1 MMKYD
6 PETEGYTD
14 DEKII
19 FDRWIVEND
28 KLEMYVYFQIA
39 LPTKFVDLYHSFHER
54 KRGDPPDKKG
64 KGYYQK
70 IIDNLILHGKKE
82 FEQYIVLYQQ
92 GHNVE
97 DEVSQA
103 AFKLIEEES

>member
-14 DEKII
+14 DEKIM
-19 FDRWIVEND
+19 FDRWITDND
-28 KLEMYVYFQIA
+28 KLEMYVYFNTA
-39 LPTKFVDLYHSFHER
+39 LPSKFVDLYHSFNQG
-54 KRGDPPDKKG
+54 K

-103 AFKLIEEES
+103 AFKLIEEST